1 MKKFIEKYKSEIGK
15 VIIVVVV
22 IVLIQIVHKL
32 ME

>member
-1 MKKFIEKYKSEIGK
+1 MFIEKYREEIRK

-22 IVLIQIVHKL
+22 IVLIQIIRKL